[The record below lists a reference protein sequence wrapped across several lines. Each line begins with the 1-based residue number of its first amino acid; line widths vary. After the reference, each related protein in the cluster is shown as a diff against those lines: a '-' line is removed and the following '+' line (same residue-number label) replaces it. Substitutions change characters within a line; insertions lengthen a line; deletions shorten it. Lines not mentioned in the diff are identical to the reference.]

1 MGMQNKTDG
10 QKGSSIFLWPK
21 GKYKFFYGQKGIFSF
36 LYVYGHALA
45 NAAFLDGCDLVP
57 DACGATGASRMYDI
71 LGRGW
76 VTPREASATA

>member
-1 MGMQNKTDG
+1 LTPLVIKLTEVAKWECKIKLMVKREVQF
-10 QKGSSIFLWPK
+10 FLWPK

-57 DACGATGASRMYDI
+57 DACGATGA
-71 LGRGW
+71 
-76 VTPREASATA
+76 